1 MEKVINSIGLSR
13 DLIIHPGETL
23 IEVLEDRNMS
33 QRELAI
39 RTGVTEKH
47 VSTVVHGQKNISPAF
62 AKRLEYALGIE
73 AEFWMNLQANY
84 DREILEY
91 EELNG
96 VTTAEM
102 AVLDSLK
109 AEIGENTVKDPAA
122 MVIAARHIMRI
133 SNLLDLAKVRKA

>member
-23 IEVLEDRNMS
+23 IEILEDRNMS

-39 RTGVTEKH
+39 RTGMTEKH
-47 VSTVVHGQKNISPAF
+47 VSTVVHGQKNISPTF
-62 AKRLEYALGIE
+62 ARRLEYALGIE
-73 AEFWMNLQANY
+73 AEFWMNLQAKY

-91 EELNG
+91 EELNNI
-96 VTTAEM
+96 TNDEI
-102 AVLDSLK
+102 AVLDTLK
-109 AEIGENTVKDPAA
+109 DELGESTANDPAT
-122 MVIAARHIMRI
+122 MVIAARHILRI

>member
-23 IEVLEDRNMS
+23 IEVLEERNMS

-39 RTGVTEKH
+39 RTGMTEKH
-47 VSTVVHGQKNISPAF
+47 ISTVVHGQKNISPAF
-62 AKRLEYALGIE
+62 ARRLEYALGIE
-73 AEFWMNLQANY
+73 AEFWMNLQAKY

-91 EELNG
+91 EDLNSI
-96 VTTAEM
+96 TNDEI
-102 AVLDSLK
+102 AVLDTLK
-109 AEIGENTVKDPAA
+109 DEIGASTANDPAT
-122 MVIAARHIMRI
+122 MVIAARHILRI

>member
-73 AEFWMNLQANY
+73 AGFWMNLQANY

-109 AEIGENTVKDPAA
+109 AEIGGNTVKDPAA

>member
-47 VSTVVHGQKNISPAF
+47 VSTVIHGQKNISPAF

-73 AEFWMNLQANY
+73 VGFWMNLQANY

-109 AEIGENTVKDPAA
+109 AEIGGNTVKDPAA